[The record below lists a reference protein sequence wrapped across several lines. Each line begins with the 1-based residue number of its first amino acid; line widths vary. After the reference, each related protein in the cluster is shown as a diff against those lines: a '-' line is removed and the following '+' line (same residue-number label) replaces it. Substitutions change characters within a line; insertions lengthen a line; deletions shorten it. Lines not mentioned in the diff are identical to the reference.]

1 MNKITLIGRLGQEP
15 ELKTLESGKKLCSF
29 SLATSKKYKE
39 EQITQWHNIIFWEKQ
54 AEIIA
59 KYVEKGDMLVVIGE
73 VNYRKYT
80 NKEGNEI
87 HRTEIFGEYF
97 EFLPK
102 VSKPDQSNEPDLNT
116 DKDGLPF

>member
-59 KYVEKGDMLVVIGE
+59 KYIAKGDMLVVIGE

-87 HRTEIFGEYF
+87 HHTEIFGEYF

>member
-29 SLATSKKYKE
+29 SLATSRNYYE
-39 EQITQWHNIIFWEKQ
+39 EKITQWHNIIFWEKQ
-54 AEIIA
+54 AENIA

-102 VSKPDQSNEPDLNT
+102 SKSEEPKPEKEIND
-116 DKDGLPF
+116 LPFD